1 MTSFIT
7 PRTAML
13 RTGAIGALLLSVAGV
28 AAASASSPGGPAVEV
43 IHAVRTTEDQ
53 TALDLGASGNSLGDQ
68 RVFTARFDANGKTIG
83 FDGGTCTL
91 VRLPQVY
98 QCVAT
103 NSLPGGQ
110 LTAKALVDFQK
121 APGPYQF
128 AITGGT
134 DRYRTPTRDA
144 TGPFGPDHDH
154 APLRLHTRPHP
165 PPPRAPP

>member
-1 MTSFIT
+1 MTMTSSRR
-7 PRTAML
+7 PRTRTL
-13 RTGAIGALLLSVAGV
+13 RTGVISAVLLSLAGV
-28 AAASASSPGGPAVEV
+28 GAASASSTGGSAVEV

-53 TALDLGASGNSLGDQ
+53 TALDLGAAGNSLGDQ
-68 RVFTARFDANGKTIG
+68 QVFTARFDANGKTIG

-103 NSLPGGQ
+103 NSLPRGQ
-110 LTAKALVDFQK
+110 VTAQALVDFQK

-134 DRYRTPTRDA
+134 DRYRTAAGTV
-144 TGPFGPDHDH
+144 TVLFGQDNDQVTF
-154 APLRLHTRPHP
+154 RIVTRP
-165 PPPRAPP
+165 RG

>member
-1 MTSFIT
+1 MISLRT
-7 PRTAML
+7 PRTGML
-13 RTGAIGALLLSVAGV
+13 RTGAISALLLSVAGV
-28 AAASASSPGGPAVEV
+28 GAASASPPGAPAVEV
-43 IHAVRTTEDQ
+43 IHATRTTENQ
-53 TALDLGASGNSLGDQ
+53 VALDLGASGNSLGDQ
-68 RVFTARFDANGKTIG
+68 RIFTARFDANGKTIG

-110 LTAKALVDFQK
+110 LTAQALVDFQK

-134 DRYRTPTRDA
+134 DRYRTA
-144 TGPFGPDHDH
+144 TGNVTVLFGQNNDQVTFRIVTRAHD
-154 APLRLHTRPHP
+154 
-165 PPPRAPP
+165 

>member
-1 MTSFIT
+1 MTSFTT

-68 RVFTARFDANGKTIG
+68 RVFTARFAANGKTIG
-83 FDGGTCTL
+83 LDGGTCTL

-110 LTAKALVDFQK
+110 LTAQALVDFQK

-134 DRYRTPTRDA
+134 DRYRTAAGTVTVLFGQDNDQVTFRILTR
-144 TGPFGPDHDH
+144 TQG
-154 APLRLHTRPHP
+154 
-165 PPPRAPP
+165 